1 MLTNIRL
8 ISVREYH
15 KMAETGIFHPEERL
29 ELIAGQIIRMSAKGT
44 AHESAITRTERLL
57 RQRLGDKVLLRIQS
71 PVQLDDYS
79 EPKPDISMVKLNP
92 LDYET
97 CDERDDDPQL
107 VQFPCLIIEVLSPST
122 EAADRGKKFAKY
134 RQSPTLQEYVLV
146 QVAQPGV
153 EVFRRNE
160 QGKWVLSEYNLGEIL
175 RLESVDVEIAMSTTS
190 YAYAN
195 LYRQV
200 QFETETTDN

>member
-15 KMAETGIFHPEERL
+15 QMAEMGIFHPEERL

-79 EPKPDISMVKLNP
+79 EPEPDISVVKLNP
-92 LDYET
+92 LDYE
-97 CDERDDDPQL
+97 DHHPNASEVFLLIEIADSSLKYDRE
-107 VQFPCLIIEVLSPST
+107 VKAIAYAKSGIIEYWILDVNGRKLYMYRLPSPDGYHSESILAEDVT
-122 EAADRGKKFAKY
+122 I
-134 RQSPTLQEYVLV
+134 SPLAFPDCAIAIREL
-146 QVAQPGV
+146 
-153 EVFRRNE
+153 
-160 QGKWVLSEYNLGEIL
+160 L
-175 RLESVDVEIAMSTTS
+175 RKV
-190 YAYAN
+190 
-195 LYRQV
+195 
-200 QFETETTDN
+200 

>member
-29 ELIAGQIIRMSAKGT
+29 ELIAGQIIRMSAKGMVTERSRST

-79 EPKPDISMVKLNP
+79 EPEPDISVVKLNP
-92 LDYET
+92 LDYE
-97 CDERDDDPQL
+97 DHHPNASEVFLLIEIADSSLKYDRE
-107 VQFPCLIIEVLSPST
+107 VKAMAYAKSGIIEYWILDVNGRKLYMYRLPSPDGYHSESILAEDVT
-122 EAADRGKKFAKY
+122 I
-134 RQSPTLQEYVLV
+134 SPLAFGDCAIAIREL
-146 QVAQPGV
+146 
-153 EVFRRNE
+153 
-160 QGKWVLSEYNLGEIL
+160 L
-175 RLESVDVEIAMSTTS
+175 RKV
-190 YAYAN
+190 
-195 LYRQV
+195 
-200 QFETETTDN
+200 